1 MYLCYIGLVKVQ
13 GRFGWAA
20 TTKTDPND
28 TRRVVWALGM
38 FFFSTLFCN
47 HLLYI
52 YFISILLLVLVGHCD
67 AWQLQ
72 VWIFYNFL
80 YLFF

>member
-20 TTKTDPND
+20 TTKMGPKNA
-28 TRRVVWALGM
+28 RRIIWALGM

-52 YFISILLLVLVGHCD
+52 YFISILLL
-67 AWQLQ
+67 
-72 VWIFYNFL
+72 N
-80 YLFF
+80 